1 LISLVIANH
10 AAGGLIGRSENTALI
25 LGVTMLIGFL
35 MVSNV
40 RFRSFKDIRWDTGT
54 ILLVVFVI
62 ASSAFVWQ
70 QFKPAFVLIWLLGV
84 YVFIGIV
91 ESIRVLAQRLVGR
104 DRQSV
109 PPAESP
115 P

>member
-1 LISLVIANH
+1 
-10 AAGGLIGRSENTALI
+10 
-25 LGVTMLIGFL
+25 
-35 MVSNV
+35 MVSNI

-54 ILLVVFVI
+54 ILLVLFVI

-70 QFKPAFVLIWLLGV
+70 QFKPEFVLIWLLGV

-91 ESIRVLAQRLVGR
+91 ESIRVLADRLVHGE
-104 DRQSV
+104 RQSV

-115 P
+115 